1 MTNHKKNK
9 MEVKDSNGNLLKDG
23 DSVILTRSLKVKGV
37 QGGIKKGQKVK
48 NIRLSED
55 DPTHIEG
62 KVNKVSLF
70 IKTEYLKKV

>member
-1 MTNHKKNK
+1 

-23 DSVILTRSLKVKGV
+23 DSVIVTRSLKVKGV

-70 IKTEYLKKV
+70 IKTEYLKKA